1 MNTCYE
7 LGLLCKLRDWIP
19 IEKLAWTYLSRNPN
33 AIHLLEQNIDKIDWY
48 YLSANPCIKNYVDT
62 NNRHNQYLLSE
73 DVEEQNRFNLF
84 KAELKMG
91 KYDGLEFDED
101 ELGFDD

>member
-1 MNTCYE
+1 MLDVVKYATQSQH
-7 LGLLCKLRDWIP
+7 
-19 IEKLAWTYLSRNPN
+19 IESEPNWSALSPYPN
-33 AIHLLEQNIDKIDWY
+33 VIHLLEQNIDKIDWD